1 MGDQLHGGPSGDD
14 LTFAHGE
21 GGQGIQGYAD
31 LSRKGGVVM
40 GSEGLHVIFR
50 TAYHQRIYI
59 DSGYTDK
66 PGIQAAMG
74 DYLFH
79 LNDDLAAGI
88 VGGLGLGKRLGI
100 GALFFKGAV
109 AVTIGIGCAN
119 HRDVDREGW
128 VKQLLLTLKLNE
140 LDQIAR
146 VPGRLVDLSPLQAG
160 VHEGV
165 QADMRYDAGTFR
177 RDFAE

>member
-1 MGDQLHGGPSGDD
+1 
-14 LTFAHGE
+14 
-21 GGQGIQGYAD
+21 
-31 LSRKGGVVM
+31 M

-88 VGGLGLGKRLGI
+88 VGGL
-100 GALFFKGAV
+100 AWAS
-109 AVTIGIGCAN
+109 ASA
-119 HRDVDREGW
+119 
-128 VKQLLLTLKLNE
+128 
-140 LDQIAR
+140 
-146 VPGRLVDLSPLQAG
+146 
-160 VHEGV
+160 
-165 QADMRYDAGTFR
+165 
-177 RDFAE
+177 